1 MNTIKF
7 DISNYLESKTFNIDN
22 VMYKG
27 KKVLSMNKAE
37 LTRLCKDFNF
47 TTFLTTSFSQNK
59 LNKGF
64 NILHLLHLHLLIPLY
79 HSKQELKLQKLFDFL
94 V

>member
-7 DISNYLESKTFNIDN
+7 DISDYLESKTFNIDN
-22 VMYKG
+22 VTYKG

-47 TTFLTTSFSQNK
+47 TTFLTTPFIYIK
-59 LNKGF
+59 FFTK
-64 NILHLLHLHLLIPLY
+64 
-79 HSKQELKLQKLFDFL
+79 
-94 V
+94 